1 MLRDELLSAC
11 RTCRIR
17 ADFSAAPRM
26 HHSHGGFLR
35 CLQPAPFISP
45 AAEAE
50 DDRENILSFFSQAI
64 VVPNRPILIWGALD
78 DAFFLQAGQTGRHHP
93 RRPSCFRPEFSEP
106 PQPQNPLPHQN
117 HTPPLPPPA

>member
-1 MLRDELLSAC
+1 
-11 RTCRIR
+11 
-17 ADFSAAPRM
+17 M

-50 DDRENILSFFSQAI
+50 DDREKILSFFSQAI

-78 DAFFLQAGQTGRHHP
+78 DAFFLQAGQPGRQKCHEIP
-93 RRPSCFRPEFSEP
+93 LCACNSS
-106 PQPQNPLPHQN
+106 NPLVPK
-117 HTPPLPPPA
+117 TTSRLTSTVPRPPTRAH